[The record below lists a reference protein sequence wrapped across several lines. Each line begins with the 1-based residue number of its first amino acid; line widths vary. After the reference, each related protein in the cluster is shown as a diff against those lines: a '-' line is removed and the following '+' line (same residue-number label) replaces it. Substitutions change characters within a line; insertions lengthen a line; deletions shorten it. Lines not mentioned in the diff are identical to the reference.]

1 MRSTNLILFLI
12 LLNASAGIVSAT
24 GPTNLSPSTGGSDV
38 IVRAQGEVVER
49 ETNQP
54 SSEEIIGS
62 FFGLGKLIQAIDDI
76 IFAGPNMLQML
87 GMPGILVTG
96 FKTAVVFVVGF
107 DVAEAVTG
115 RPLS

>member
-12 LLNASAGIVSAT
+12 LLNASAGIVAAT

-38 IVRAQGEVVER
+38 IVRAQGDVVER

-54 SSEEIIGS
+54 TSEEIIGS

-87 GMPGILVTG
+87 GMPNILVTG
-96 FKTAVVFVVGF
+96 FKTSVIFIVGF

>member
-12 LLNASAGIVSAT
+12 LLNASAGIVAAT
-24 GPTNLSPSTGGSDV
+24 GPTNISPSTGGSDI
-38 IVRAQGEVVER
+38 IVRAEGEIIER

-62 FFGLGKLIQAIDDI
+62 FFGVGKLIQSVDQIL
-76 IFAGPNMLQML
+76 FAGPNMLQTL
-87 GMPGILVTG
+87 GMPAILVTG
-96 FKTAVVFVVGF
+96 FKTSVIFIVGF